1 MKQFLLTLAAAA
13 TGLTC
18 MASVH
23 TPDQNGPQHVKSYNW
38 ESTDTI
44 SYFVAAQSFVSGT
57 SFDIDGGDYR
67 TYELGVVHQGNKVV
81 FTNLFNLVD
90 TGSYD
95 ACYDTPIEGVYNE
108 ADGTIT
114 FDANVIYTKVGNS
127 YDASLFTVSEFNE
140 NGSYLPENELS
151 QLVFH
156 VTPDFKTIT
165 NTTPFGLVYSYGL
178 PERYKA
184 FCATVMDPESDG
196 QVIKLNESVKI
207 PACYVGS
214 RSEKNV
220 TIFNAGAKEAEYVIG
235 LTQEGDEFS
244 AKLASGTLKPWG
256 KKELTFRFKPTEAG
270 EFEAI
275 ATIETEN
282 GNLQIG
288 LEAEALATPS
298 YSEAVKAGDFSFETS
313 IEYPGVIAD
322 FEHPLSDGGTETVKA
337 IRLATG
343 GIYGSST
350 LKIAFNVPE
359 GKQGHLSYKGYLDN
373 PTNAVYSVNL
383 FIGIDQETGLPAPAY
398 MLSSDFEDKYTELDF
413 APGDHYV
420 YINHMDG
427 LSKSSDV
434 ATYIWDLDLNIS
446 DPSNAE
452 PEVTTPELFMGFGIA
467 GKAEKIGTIGVRNHS
482 AEEMTILS
490 VTSDNDEFTATA
502 PSKKAG
508 LLETINIPVE
518 YISAEPG
525 ERIANL
531 TIVTNLGTVT
541 AKAVAKVCK
550 EPDYSTLVSEGK
562 EYIKFGVDED
572 YPFVLEDG
580 KAYNI
585 TSKHPDS
592 WETNSSLPFEITIP
606 EGMVGRLEYSGHA
619 WGTPAGNY
627 GTDPLWDFGCIE
639 IVLAKKVLGSD
650 AFMACWYDNDVD
662 IYSDYWRDQ
671 REPGDEL
678 FSDLQQNLPEGTNS
692 GMFRY
697 YQGGNQTWYG
707 EDRIEITDIKV
718 IVEDPSAP
726 GSVEGII
733 DINNCTFE
741 YFDLQGR
748 RLETPVKGINI
759 VRISDVH
766 GNVITKKVI
775 R

>member
-1 MKQFLLTLAAAA
+1 
-13 TGLTC
+13 
-18 MASVH
+18 
-23 TPDQNGPQHVKSYNW
+23 
-38 ESTDTI
+38 
-44 SYFVAAQSFVSGT
+44 
-57 SFDIDGGDYR
+57 
-67 TYELGVVHQGNKVV
+67 
-81 FTNLFNLVD
+81 
-90 TGSYD
+90 
-95 ACYDTPIEGVYNE
+95 
-108 ADGTIT
+108 
-114 FDANVIYTKVGNS
+114 
-127 YDASLFTVSEFNE
+127 
-140 NGSYLPENELS
+140 
-151 QLVFH
+151 
-156 VTPDFKTIT
+156 
-165 NTTPFGLVYSYGL
+165 
-178 PERYKA
+178 
-184 FCATVMDPESDG
+184 
-196 QVIKLNESVKI
+196 
-207 PACYVGS
+207 
-214 RSEKNV
+214 
-220 TIFNAGAKEAEYVIG
+220 
-235 LTQEGDEFS
+235 
-244 AKLASGTLKPWG
+244 
-256 KKELTFRFKPTEAG
+256 
-270 EFEAI
+270 
-275 ATIETEN
+275 
-282 GNLQIG
+282 
-288 LEAEALATPS
+288 
-298 YSEAVKAGDFSFETS
+298 
-313 IEYPGVIAD
+313 
-322 FEHPLSDGGTETVKA
+322 
-337 IRLATG
+337 
-343 GIYGSST
+343 
-350 LKIAFNVPE
+350 
-359 GKQGHLSYKGYLDN
+359 
-373 PTNAVYSVNL
+373 
-383 FIGIDQETGLPAPAY
+383 IDQETGLPAPAY

-413 APGDHYV
+413 APGDHYI

-427 LSKSSDV
+427 YSKSSEV

-446 DPSNAE
+446 DPDNGE

-467 GKAEKIGTIGVRNHS
+467 GKSEKIGTIGVRNHS

-531 TIVTNLGTVT
+531 TIETNLGTVT
-541 AKAVAKVCK
+541 AKAVAKVCE

-562 EYIKFGVDED
+562 EYITFGVDED

-585 TSKHPDS
+585 TSKHPDA
-592 WETNSSLPFEITIP
+592 WETSSSLPFEITIP

-627 GTDPLWDFGCIE
+627 GTDPLWDFGSIE

-678 FSDLQQNLPEGTNS
+678 FSDLQQNLPEGTNV

-697 YQGGNQTWYG
+697 YQGGNMTWYG

-766 GNVITKKVI
+766 GNVVTKKVI